1 MTSSL
6 FQNRRTERSRKLL
19 VTTLTELSAIAA
31 MAMIGPSISPPGGLA
46 VGSTSCVLLGL
57 EVVVLMQENGI
68 AGSRGSPTAL
78 SDVPFENCTLAKA
91 LADRMRS
98 SSEDL
103 TRRWLD
109 RISAR
114 VKLDPNRIFPTD
126 ALLDHVPLLILGIAD
141 YIENPERVIMSEVP
155 VVAKAMELGELRF
168 SQGFDEYEVLKEYE
182 IFGGILFSF
191 LSRVVD
197 DIEEP
202 CSRGELLACA
212 HRLFLAVALIQQ
224 ATLTHYLS
232 LVKERLNEREQR
244 LRGFNRALSHELRNL
259 IGTISGAAEILE
271 LGTSPEQQRTMT
283 SMIIRNSTNMKVTLE
298 NLLELSRL
306 DEDARQSR
314 HIALPSAA
322 AEVARQLR
330 ESARAHGVEIR
341 LPADLPTI
349 SVSAAAFELCLSN
362 LLANAIKYSDP
373 SKDKRWV
380 EVRAH
385 VTTPDDGAQV
395 ETVVEVHDNG
405 LGVPESKR
413 ADLFKRFFRAHD
425 ESNKEINGTGL
436 GLSIVRDTVT
446 SLGGR
451 AWADFREDGTT
462 FFFTMPNRRSEDDA
476 IPESVDARLRATTG
490 SSGRT
495 AVGSAR

>member
-1 MTSSL
+1 MGVSP
-6 FQNRRTERSRKLL
+6 KLL
-19 VTTLTELSAIAA
+19 AA
-31 MAMIGPSISPPGGLA
+31 DADL
-46 VGSTSCVLLGL
+46 
-57 EVVVLMQENGI
+57 
-68 AGSRGSPTAL
+68 
-78 SDVPFENCTLAKA
+78 PFENCTLAKA

-98 SSEDL
+98 SSDEL

-114 VKLDPNRIFPTD
+114 VRLDPNRIFPTD

-141 YIENPERVIMSEVP
+141 YIENPSKVILSEVP

-168 SQGFDEYEVLKEYE
+168 SQGFDEYELLKEYE

-197 DIEEP
+197 GIEEP

-232 LVKERLNEREQR
+232 LVKDRLNEREQR

-271 LGTSPEQQRTMT
+271 LGNVSPEQQRTMT
-283 SMIIRNSTNMKVTLE
+283 SMIVRNTQSMKATLE
-298 NLLELSRL
+298 NLVELSRV

-314 HIALPSAA
+314 HIALPQAA

-341 LPADLPTI
+341 LPSELPTI
-349 SVSAAAFELCLSN
+349 DVSAAAFELCLSN
-362 LLANAIKYSDP
+362 LLANAIKYSDQ

-380 EVRAH
+380 EVRAQ
-385 VTTPDDGAQV
+385 VSSPDDGGPA
-395 ETVVEVHDNG
+395 ETVVEVRDNG
-405 LGVPESKR
+405 LGVPEAKR
-413 ADLFKRFFRAHD
+413 AELFSRFFRAHED
-425 ESNKEINGTGL
+425 SNGEIEGTGL

-446 SLGGR
+446 ALGGR
-451 AWADFREDGTT
+451 AWADFHDDGTT
-462 FFFTMPNRRSEDDA
+462 FFFTMPHRRAEDDA
-476 IPESVDARLRATTG
+476 SAAHPARAVAPATG
-490 SSGRT
+490 SADRTAEGSGR
-495 AVGSAR
+495 

>member
-1 MTSSL
+1 MAGIPEMLAADADADVL
-6 FQNRRTERSRKLL
+6 F
-19 VTTLTELSAIAA
+19 
-31 MAMIGPSISPPGGLA
+31 
-46 VGSTSCVLLGL
+46 
-57 EVVVLMQENGI
+57 
-68 AGSRGSPTAL
+68 
-78 SDVPFENCTLAKA
+78 DNCTLATA
-91 LADRMRS
+91 MADRMRAS
-98 SSEDL
+98 SDEL
-103 TRRWLD
+103 THRWLD

-114 VKLDPNRIFPTD
+114 VRMDPNRIFPTD

-141 YIENPERVIMSEVP
+141 YIENPGRVILSDVP

-168 SQGFDEYEVLKEYE
+168 SQGFDEYELLKEYE

-197 DIEEP
+197 EIDEP

-232 LVKERLNEREQR
+232 LVKARLNEREQR

-271 LGTSPEQQRTMT
+271 AGTFSPEQQRTMT
-283 SMIIRNSTNMKVTLE
+283 SMIVRNSANMKVTLE
-298 NLLELSRL
+298 NLVELSRM

-314 HIALPSAA
+314 HIALPQAA

-341 LPADLPTI
+341 LPADLPPVD
-349 SVSAAAFELCLSN
+349 VSAAAFELCLSN
-362 LLANAIKYSDP
+362 LIANAIKYSDQ

-385 VTTPDDGAQV
+385 VAAPDDGGPP
-395 ETVVEVHDNG
+395 ETIVEVRDNG
-405 LGVPESKR
+405 IGVPEDKR
-413 ADLFKRFFRAHD
+413 TELFSRFFRAHED
-425 ESNKEINGTGL
+425 TKGEIEGTGL
-436 GLSIVRDTVT
+436 GLSIVRETAT
-446 SLGGR
+446 ALGGR
-451 AWADFREDGTT
+451 AWAAFHDDCTT
-462 FFFTMPNRRSEDDA
+462 FFFTMPHRRSEDDA
-476 IPESVDARLRATTG
+476 ADVATPRVAVPEATG
-490 SSGRT
+490 SVGRT
-495 AVGSAR
+495 AEGSAR

>member
-1 MTSSL
+1 L
-6 FQNRRTERSRKLL
+6 
-19 VTTLTELSAIAA
+19 
-31 MAMIGPSISPPGGLA
+31 
-46 VGSTSCVLLGL
+46 
-57 EVVVLMQENGI
+57 
-68 AGSRGSPTAL
+68 AL
-78 SDVPFENCTLAKA
+78 SPELLAADADVPFENCTLARA

-98 SSEDL
+98 ASDEL
-103 TRRWLD
+103 THRWLD

-114 VKLDPNRIFPTD
+114 VRIDANRIFPTD
-126 ALLDHVPLLILGIAD
+126 ALLDHMPLLILGIAD
-141 YIENPERVIMSEVP
+141 YIENPGKVILSEVP

-168 SQGFDEYEVLKEYE
+168 SQGFDEYELLKEYE

-197 DIEEP
+197 EIDEP

-232 LVKERLNEREQR
+232 LVKDRLNEREQR

-271 LGTSPEQQRTMT
+271 LGTTSPEQQRTMT
-283 SMIIRNSTNMKVTLE
+283 SMIVRNSTNMKVTLE
-298 NLLELSRL
+298 NLVELSRV

-314 HIALPSAA
+314 HIALPQAA

-341 LPADLPTI
+341 LSSELPPI
-349 SVSAAAFELCLSN
+349 DVSAAVFELCLSN

-385 VTTPDDGAQV
+385 VTTSNDGGPP
-395 ETVVEVHDNG
+395 ETVVEVRDNG
-405 LGVPESKR
+405 LGVPEAKR
-413 ADLFKRFFRAHD
+413 AELFNRFFRAH
-425 ESNKEINGTGL
+425 EETNLEIEGTGL
-436 GLSIVRDTVT
+436 GLSIVRDTAT
-446 SLGGR
+446 ALGGR
-451 AWADFREDGTT
+451 AWADFHDDGTT
-462 FFFTMPNRRSEDDA
+462 FFFSMPHRRSED
-476 IPESVDARLRATTG
+476 ESRAAKPAAPLPAATV
-490 SSGRT
+490 SGDRT
-495 AVGSAR
+495 AEGSAR

>member
-1 MTSSL
+1 
-6 FQNRRTERSRKLL
+6 
-19 VTTLTELSAIAA
+19 
-31 MAMIGPSISPPGGLA
+31 
-46 VGSTSCVLLGL
+46 
-57 EVVVLMQENGI
+57 
-68 AGSRGSPTAL
+68 
-78 SDVPFENCTLAKA
+78 
-91 LADRMRS
+91 MRS

-141 YIENPERVIMSEVP
+141 YIENPEKVILSEVP
-155 VVAKAMELGELRF
+155 IVAKAMELGELRF
-168 SQGFDEYEVLKEYE
+168 SQGFDEYELLKEYE

-197 DIEEP
+197 SIEEP

-212 HRLFLAVALIQQ
+212 HRLYLAVALIQQ
-224 ATLTHYLS
+224 ATLTHYLT

-259 IGTISGAAEILE
+259 IGTIAGAAEILE
-271 LGTSPEQQRTMT
+271 LGTFSPEQQRRMT

-298 NLLELSRL
+298 NLVELSRL
-306 DEDARQSR
+306 DEDMRQSR
-314 HIALPSAA
+314 HIALPNAA

-349 SVSAAAFELCLSN
+349 NVSAAAFELCLSN

-373 SKDKRWV
+373 AKDKRWV
-380 EVRAH
+380 EVRAY
-385 VTTPDDGAQV
+385 VTTPDDGAQA

-405 LGVPESKR
+405 IGVPEAKR
-413 ADLFKRFFRAHD
+413 ADLFKRFYRAHE
-425 ESNKEINGTGL
+425 ESNRQIDGTGL
-436 GLSIVRDTVT
+436 GLSIVRETVT
-446 SLGGR
+446 SLGGK

-462 FFFTMPNRRSEDDA
+462 FFFTMPNRRLEDDTA
-476 IPESVDARLRATTG
+476 HESASVPAVPATE
-490 SSGRT
+490 SGDRT
-495 AVGSAR
+495 AEDSAR

>member
-1 MTSSL
+1 MAVVEES
-6 FQNRRTERSRKLL
+6 FAPE
-19 VTTLTELSAIAA
+19 VEL
-31 MAMIGPSISPPGGLA
+31 
-46 VGSTSCVLLGL
+46 
-57 EVVVLMQENGI
+57 
-68 AGSRGSPTAL
+68 
-78 SDVPFENCTLAKA
+78 PFENCTLAKA
-91 LADRMRS
+91 LADRMRAS
-98 SSEDL
+98 SDEL

-114 VKLDPNRIFPTD
+114 VSLDPNRIFPTD

-141 YIENPERVIMSEVP
+141 YIENPERVILSEVP

-168 SQGFDEYEVLKEYE
+168 AQGFDEYEVLKEYE

-197 DIEEP
+197 GIEEP
-202 CSRGELLACA
+202 CSRGEVLACA

-244 LRGFNRALSHELRNL
+244 LRGFNRALSHELGNL
-259 IGTISGAAEILE
+259 IGTIAGAAEILE
-271 LGTSPEQQRTMT
+271 LGTFSPEQQRTMT
-283 SMIIRNSTNMKVTLE
+283 SMIVRNSTNMKVTLA
-298 NLLELSRL
+298 NLVELSRVG
-306 DEDARQSR
+306 EDARQSR

-341 LPADLPTI
+341 LAADLPPI
-349 SVSAAAFELCLSN
+349 DVSAAAFELCLSN
-362 LLANAIKYSDP
+362 LLANAIKYSDQ

-380 EVRAH
+380 EVSAYI
-385 VTTPDDGAQV
+385 TTPDDGGPA
-395 ETVVEVHDNG
+395 ETVVEVRDNG
-405 LGVPESKR
+405 LGVPEGKR
-413 ADLFKRFFRAHD
+413 AELFGRFFRAHED
-425 ESNKEINGTGL
+425 INSDIEGTGL

-451 AWADFREDGTT
+451 AWADFHEDGTA
-462 FFFTMPNRRSEDDA
+462 FFFTMPNRRAED
-476 IPESVDARLRATTG
+476 EARAPAADTPAAAAG
-490 SSGRT
+490 AANVSDDRT
-495 AVGSAR
+495 AGDSAR